1 MGAAGRGPVPE
12 VAPAN
17 SSPVP
22 SSGAARG
29 GSPGPFSAPD
39 EPKTGAGGSPMRNQS
54 PSGSAPRPDKDAS
67 LARLEWLAVEHS
79 LSVDG
84 ERSRGCQSG
93 HQKRMRRCGGEGP
106 KR

>member
-1 MGAAGRGPVPE
+1 MGAMGAAGRGPVPE

-29 GSPGPFSAPD
+29 GSPGPFSAPA
-39 EPKTGAGGSPMRNQS
+39 EPKTGAGGSPMH
-54 PSGSAPRPDKDAS
+54 AS
-67 LARLEWLAVEHS
+67 LARLEWLAMEHS